1 MSPPRTVKKGQIVII
16 IIDTREQ
23 KPLKF
28 KAPYVTD
35 TVVKKLDFGDY
46 CCTYD
51 DGTICP
57 FFIERKSISDLFGT
71 LGKGHARFR
80 KEINRATTNGK
91 TLVIAIEKSFNEV
104 WDGYKHSKK
113 KGIEIIR
120 ILNTLL
126 FKYKIPHIYC
136 SNRVEMQRRISELFY
151 SFGKMKGL
159 K

>member
-1 MSPPRTVKKGQIVII
+1 MKGQFVKIT
-16 IIDTREQ
+16 IDTREQ

-28 KAPYVTD
+28 KAPYVEAIT
-35 TVVKKLDFGDY
+35 TKKLDFGDY
-46 CCTYD
+46 LCTYND
-51 DGTICP
+51 NTDCP
-57 FFIERKSISDLFGT
+57 FVFERKSVGDLFGT

-80 KEINRATTNGK
+80 KEINRATEAGF
-91 TLVIAIEKSFNEV
+91 TLCIIIEKSFNEV
-104 WDGYKHSKK
+104 WDGYKHSSK

-126 FKYKIPHIYC
+126 MKYKIPHIYC

-151 SFGKMKGL
+151 SYGKMKGL